1 MSQFLEFVDA
11 VRRSLTYTD
20 LSNEI
25 ARIERSISRGEE
37 AMPGCPRVTDKIS
50 TINFFL
56 IRSQINSII
65 SRVQYGGHEEIAGC
79 IFKYSQYSRFDD
91 EQRNELAQI
100 IFAKYGS
107 SAPAAGGAR
116 LAQAGQAAPLRA
128 GGAGGA
134 LHLQVIP
141 VPAGAAGGDPRP
153 VVPFTDSQEVLDAK
167 AVFQHAAEVASEK
180 DANVRNAQRALDKAR
195 SELDTANEA
204 LDVADAALAS
214 AQQKERAAKR
224 FKSNA

>member
-1 MSQFLEFVDA
+1 MSHFQQFRDA
-11 VRRSLTYTD
+11 IRRSLTTGD

-25 ARIERSISRGEE
+25 ARIELSIVRSTDFAPGYPKYPGKVATDNFTSVRDQIKRVISQNG
-37 AMPGCPRVTDKIS
+37 GLDKIVDC
-50 TINFFL
+50 L
-56 IRSQINSII
+56 
-65 SRVQYGGHEEIAGC
+65 
-79 IFKYSQYSRFDD
+79 FKYSQNNCFQDWH
-91 EQRNELAQI
+91 RNELAHI
-100 IFAKYGS
+100 IFAKY
-107 SAPAAGGAR
+107 APAAGGAR

-134 LHLQVIP
+134 
-141 VPAGAAGGDPRP
+141 AGGYPRPRP

-167 AVFQHAAEVASEK
+167 AAFQFAAEVASEK
-180 DANVRNAQRALDKAR
+180 DANFRNAQRALDKAR
-195 SELDTANEA
+195 RELDTANEA

>member
-1 MSQFLEFVDA
+1 MSHFQQFRDA
-11 VRRSLTYTD
+11 IRRSLTTGD

-25 ARIERSISRGEE
+25 ARIELSIVRSTDFAPGYPKYPGKVATDNFTSVRDQIKHVISQ
-37 AMPGCPRVTDKIS
+37 
-50 TINFFL
+50 N
-56 IRSQINSII
+56 
-65 SRVQYGGHEEIAGC
+65 GGLEKIAGC
-79 IFKYSQYSRFDD
+79 LFTYSRNNRFEDWH
-91 EQRNELAQI
+91 RNELAHI

-107 SAPAAGGAR
+107 SAPAAGGAS
-116 LAQAGQAAPLRA
+116 LAQAGQAAPLRP

-134 LHLQVIP
+134 
-141 VPAGAAGGDPRP
+141 AGGDPRPRP

-167 AVFQHAAEVASEK
+167 AAFQFAAEVASEK